1 MILWQRY
8 YDNDGNPL
16 PDAEERYPHYDN
28 YDAINVDRV
37 ADIPVDYRGVMGV
50 PITFMDKYNP
60 DEFEIV
66 GIACG
71 NSWANYRDTLI
82 SLGFNPNIKYGGGLG
97 SGVVN
102 KKGCYARI
110 LIQRKGRI

>member
-1 MILWQRY
+1 M
-8 YDNDGNPL
+8 DDDENPL
-16 PDAEERYPHYDN
+16 PDAEEHYPHYDN
-28 YDAINVDRV
+28 YNAINVDRV
-37 ADIPVDYRGVMGV
+37 ADIPLDYHGVMGV

-60 DEFEIV
+60 EEFEIV